1 MAMDEMMAMEEA
13 GDGFQQTEDAPIKH
27 NRGANVCFTVLICA
41 SLPVL
46 LFVTFHD
53 WKFEDPATV
62 AMQLSNTFMLK
73 ILLGVLCASMS
84 FGGYMGAKGGNPNP
98 VILIVFVAIIW
109 FCMGYAPYYTIS
121 QTVAINNMEPKKKY
135 EKDSPLATLLTKVT
149 FYLVLIGSVSCVC
162 LFVANVC
169 AKIRSDKK

>member
-1 MAMDEMMAMEEA
+1 M
-13 GDGFQQTEDAPIKH
+13 
-27 NRGANVCFTVLICA
+27 
-41 SLPVL
+41 
-46 LFVTFHD
+46 
-53 WKFEDPATV
+53 
-62 AMQLSNTFMLK
+62 
-73 ILLGVLCASMS
+73 GV
-84 FGGYMGAKGGNPNP
+84 KGGNPNP

-121 QTVAINNMEPKKKY
+121 QAVAINNMQPKKKY

-169 AKIRSDKK
+169 AKIRSDKKQPSDEEMAVGEEMVMSEEMVMAEEMMAE